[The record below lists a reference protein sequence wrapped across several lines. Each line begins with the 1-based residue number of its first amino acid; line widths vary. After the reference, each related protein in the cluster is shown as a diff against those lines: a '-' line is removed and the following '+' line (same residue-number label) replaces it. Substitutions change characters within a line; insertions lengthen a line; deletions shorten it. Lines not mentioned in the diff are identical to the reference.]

1 MARPGRAGGAI
12 IGPSPTGVTT
22 TPALTDPRR
31 PFAAL
36 LAEQAPLDLAEA
48 ALAIA
53 RDEYPDLQAA
63 PYLAM
68 LDAWAARVRDRLP
81 PQPSPADAAGA
92 LRGVLFDEKGL
103 RGNADDYYDP
113 RNSFLNDV
121 LERRAGIPI
130 SLSAVY
136 MEVGRRAGM
145 RVEGLGL
152 PGHFIVRVGGTPGI
166 LLDPFFGGTEL
177 SEEQC
182 QDRLDRV
189 FGRKARVEAAMLA
202 ACDTRAILARMLRN
216 LKIIYGKRDDHLRA
230 VRVCDRLLELDPA
243 QAAERRDRGLL
254 YAGLGC
260 YGLAADDLEA
270 YARQAPRAEDAA
282 EVSLRAA
289 ELRRLAA
296 RLN

>member
-1 MARPGRAGGAI
+1 
-12 IGPSPTGVTT
+12 VTT
-22 TPALTDPRR
+22 TPALPDPRR

-36 LAEQAPLDLAEA
+36 LADETRLDLAEA
-48 ALAIA
+48 ALLVA
-53 RDEYPDLQAA
+53 RDEYPELEPA
-63 PYLAM
+63 PYLAL
-68 LDAWAARVRDRLP
+68 LDAWAGRVRERLP
-81 PQPSPADAAGA
+81 VHAGPAAAAAA
-92 LRGVLFDEKGL
+92 LRAVLFDEKGL

-121 LERRAGIPI
+121 LDRRSGIPI

-136 MEVGRRAGM
+136 LAVGRRAGLV
-145 RVEGLGL
+145 VEGLGL
-152 PGHFIVRVGGTPGI
+152 PGHFIVRVGGTPGV

-189 FGRKARVEAAMLA
+189 FGRKARVDAAMLA
-202 ACDTRAILARMLRN
+202 PCDTRAILARMLRN

-230 VRVCDRLLELDPA
+230 VRVCDRLLELDPE

-270 YARQAPRAEDAA
+270 YARRAPRAEDAA
-282 EVSLRAA
+282 EVILRAA

>member
-1 MARPGRAGGAI
+1 MADGRPGGRRYNRPSSRGA
-12 IGPSPTGVTT
+12 TT
-22 TPALTDPRR
+22 TPALPDPRP

-36 LAEQAPLDLAEA
+36 LAREAPLDLAEA
-48 ALAIA
+48 ALVIA
-53 RDEYPDLQAA
+53 RDEYPELDAV
-63 PYLAM
+63 PYLAL
-68 LDAWAARVRDRLP
+68 LDAWAARVTDRLP
-81 PQPSPADAAGA
+81 AHPTSSEAAGA
-92 LRGVLFDEKGL
+92 LRAVLFDEKGL

-121 LERRAGIPI
+121 LERRTGIPI

-136 MEVGRRAGM
+136 MEVGRRAGLT
-145 RVEGLGL
+145 VDGLGL
-152 PGHFIVRVGGTPGI
+152 PGHFIVRVGGAPGV

-189 FGRKARVEAAMLA
+189 FGRKARIEAAMLA

-230 VRVCDRLLELDPA
+230 VRVCDRLLELDPG

-260 YGLAADDLEA
+260 YGLAADDLES
-270 YARQAPRAEDAA
+270 YVRQAPRSEDAA
-282 EVSLRAA
+282 EATRRAA
-289 ELRRLAA
+289 ELRQLAA

>member
-1 MARPGRAGGAI
+1 M
-12 IGPSPTGVTT
+12 TT
-22 TPALTDPRR
+22 TPEFTDPRR

-36 LAEQAPLDLAEA
+36 LAAQAPLDLAEA

-53 RDEYPDLQAA
+53 RDEYPDLQSG

-68 LDAWAARVRDRLP
+68 LDAWAARVCDRLP
-81 PQPSPADAAGA
+81 PQPAPADAAGA

-113 RNSFLNDV
+113 RNSFLNEV
-121 LERRAGIPI
+121 LERRTGIPI
-130 SLSAVY
+130 SLAVVY
-136 MEVGRRAGM
+136 MEVGRRAGV

-152 PGHFIVRVGGTPGI
+152 PGHFIVRVGGTPGV

-202 ACDTRAILARMLRN
+202 PCDTRAILARMLRN
-216 LKIIYGKRDDHLRA
+216 LKIIYGKRDDHERA
-230 VRVCDRLLELDPA
+230 IRVCDRLLELDPE

-254 YAGLGC
+254 YGALGC
-260 YGLAADDLEA
+260 YGLAADDLET
-270 YARQAPRAEDAA
+270 YARQAPRADDAA
-282 EVSLRAA
+282 DVALRAA